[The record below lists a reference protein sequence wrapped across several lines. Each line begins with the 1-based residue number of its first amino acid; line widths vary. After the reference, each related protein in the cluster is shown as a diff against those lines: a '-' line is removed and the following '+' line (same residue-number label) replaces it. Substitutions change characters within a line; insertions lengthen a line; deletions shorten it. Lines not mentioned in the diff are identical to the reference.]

1 MDKLIQALKI
11 AFASEFNFYLKTHA
25 YHWNVQGAEFSQYH
39 ELFGNIY
46 EEVYGSIDVFAENI
60 RKLDALVEVDSINQR
75 SLIQLPQD
83 NLLDIPAMVQVLL
96 GDNDKMVKLFA
107 MLSTPSAGPLANS
120 PNEVV
125 ADIEAVTTDAGGG
138 VNGPKHVDDIRVKDP
153 RGFE

>member
-1 MDKLIQALKI
+1 MDKLIQAMKI

-25 YHWNVQGAEFSQYH
+25 YHWNVQGADFSQYH

-75 SLIQLPQD
+75 SLIELPQD

-107 MLSTPSAGPLANS
+107 MVYKMAEDGGEYGLANFLAERQDAHRKHGWMLRS
-120 PNEVV
+120 SLKG
-125 ADIEAVTTDAGGG
+125 TAGG
-138 VNGPKHVDDIRVKDP
+138 I
-153 RGFE
+153 

>member
-1 MDKLIQALKI
+1 MDKLIQAMKI

-25 YHWNVQGAEFSQYH
+25 YHWNVQGADFSQYH

-46 EEVYGSIDVFAENI
+46 EEVYGAIDVFAENI

-75 SLIQLPQD
+75 SLIELPQD

-107 MLSTPSAGPLANS
+107 MVYKMAEDGGEYGLANFLAERQDAHRKHGWMLRS
-120 PNEVV
+120 SLKG
-125 ADIEAVTTDAGGG
+125 TAGG
-138 VNGPKHVDDIRVKDP
+138 I
-153 RGFE
+153 

>member
-25 YHWNVQGAEFSQYH
+25 YHWNVQGADFSQYH

-46 EEVYGSIDVFAENI
+46 EEVYGAIDVFAENI
-60 RKLDALVEVDSINQR
+60 RKLDAWVEVDSINQR
-75 SLIQLPQD
+75 SLIELPQD

-107 MLSTPSAGPLANS
+107 MVYKMAEDGGEYGLANFLAERQDAHRKHGWMLRS
-120 PNEVV
+120 SLKG
-125 ADIEAVTTDAGGG
+125 TAGG
-138 VNGPKHVDDIRVKDP
+138 I
-153 RGFE
+153 

>member
-1 MDKLIQALKI
+1 MKI

-25 YHWNVQGAEFSQYH
+25 YHWNVQGADFSQYH

-75 SLIQLPQD
+75 SLIELPQD

-107 MLSTPSAGPLANS
+107 MVYKMAEDGGEYGLANFLAERQDAHRKHGWMLRS
-120 PNEVV
+120 SLKG
-125 ADIEAVTTDAGGG
+125 TAGG
-138 VNGPKHVDDIRVKDP
+138 I
-153 RGFE
+153 

>member
-1 MDKLIQALKI
+1 MDKLIQAMKI

-25 YHWNVQGAEFSQYH
+25 YHWNVQGADFSQYH

-107 MLSTPSAGPLANS
+107 MVYKMAEDGGEYGLANFLAERQDAHRKHGWMLRS
-120 PNEVV
+120 SLKG
-125 ADIEAVTTDAGGG
+125 TAGG
-138 VNGPKHVDDIRVKDP
+138 I
-153 RGFE
+153 